1 MGCDTYTVLVGN
13 DVAGNGMTIEY
24 AVIFAKAVFNEYWND
39 ISALSVTI
47 KREVTNDAE
56 D

>member
-1 MGCDTYTVLVGN
+1 MGCDRYTVLIG
-13 DVAGNGMTIEY
+13 DAVAGKGMPIDC

-47 KREVTNDAE
+47 KKEVE
-56 D
+56 

>member
-1 MGCDTYTVLVGN
+1 MGCDTYTVLVG
-13 DVAGNGMTIEY
+13 DGVAGKGMTIDY

-47 KREVTNDAE
+47 KKEVE
-56 D
+56 